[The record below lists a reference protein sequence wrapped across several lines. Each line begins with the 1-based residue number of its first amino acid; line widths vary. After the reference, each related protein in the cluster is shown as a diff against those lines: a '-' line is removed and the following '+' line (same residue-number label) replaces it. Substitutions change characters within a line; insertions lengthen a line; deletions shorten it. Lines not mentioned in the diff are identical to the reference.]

1 MSDLKELTNDI
12 TSSYIFALEEILN
25 KANELVEKIIENE
38 ILDEVYGIAEGCFVF
53 NLADPHLAK
62 IIHKIT
68 SNFVESTTQLEIF
81 LEHQDIKLEAEKY

>member
-1 MSDLKELTNDI
+1 MSNLKESTNDI

-25 KANELVEKIIENE
+25 KANELVEKIIKNE
-38 ILDEVYGIAEGCFVF
+38 ILDEVHETADGCFVF

-68 SNFVESTTQLEIF
+68 SNFMENTTQLKIF
-81 LEHQDIKLEAEKY
+81 LKHQDIKLEAEKY

>member
-12 TSSYIFALEEILN
+12 TSSYIFALEEMLN
-25 KANELVEKIIENE
+25 KANELVEKIMYNDILNE
-38 ILDEVYGIAEGCFVF
+38 AHETAKGCFVF

-68 SNFVESTTQLEIF
+68 SNFVENTTQLKIF